1 MKIALLIIGI
11 LITLASGAAFIFS
24 LMLPTLTSNKI
35 NFRESFIFIV
45 VSLLGFFAGLIV
57 TVASG
62 IWILV
67 SKKRAA
73 KLAQPAG

>member
-24 LMLPTLTSNKI
+24 LMLPALTSNKI

-45 VSLLGFFAGLIV
+45 ISLVMFFAGLLV

-67 SKKRAA
+67 TRKKAA
-73 KLAQPAG
+73 KTAG